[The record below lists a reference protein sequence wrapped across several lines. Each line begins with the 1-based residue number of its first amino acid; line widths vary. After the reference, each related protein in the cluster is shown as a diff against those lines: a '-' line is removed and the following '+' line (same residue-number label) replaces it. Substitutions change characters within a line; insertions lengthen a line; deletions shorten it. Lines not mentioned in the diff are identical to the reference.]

1 MQEKFEE
8 LIGSFID
15 TKVGLCEHF
24 LTRDLAMN
32 LQEKLLNLDRNNQ
45 MIPAGIG
52 NHRVKD
58 PNQKMRSDKICWIDN
73 KSTDVTERAFL
84 NQIEEFILYLND
96 SCYEGINAYEFHYA
110 LYETGSSYKRH
121 VDQFR
126 NNSERKYSM
135 IHYLNANW
143 LKGNGGEL
151 CIYNN
156 DHTQMISPRMQKAV
170 FFKSDEHEHE
180 VCESF
185 TPRMSITGWLK
196 KI

>member
-1 MQEKFEE
+1 MHGKFEE
-8 LIGSFID
+8 LIGSFVD
-15 TKVGLCEHF
+15 TKIGLCEHF

-52 NHRVKD
+52 NQRVKD
-58 PNQKMRSDKICWIDN
+58 PKQKMRGDKICWIDN

-84 NQIEEFILYLND
+84 NQIEAFILYLND
-96 SCYEGINAYEFHYA
+96 SCYEGINDYEFHYA
-110 LYETGSSYKRH
+110 LYETGSSYKKH
-121 VDQFR
+121 VDQFQ

-135 IHYLNANW
+135 IHYLNTNW

-156 DHTQMISPRMQKAV
+156 DHTHMISPRMQKAV
-170 FFKSDEHEHE
+170 FFKSDECEHE